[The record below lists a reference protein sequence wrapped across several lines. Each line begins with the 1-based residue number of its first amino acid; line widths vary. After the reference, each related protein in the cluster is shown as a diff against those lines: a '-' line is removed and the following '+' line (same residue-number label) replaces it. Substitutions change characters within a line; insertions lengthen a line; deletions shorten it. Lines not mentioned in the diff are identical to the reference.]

1 VYYPPND
8 WVCSCGVHSLSRG
21 DLRRMGKTGPDPAPA
36 IVRKPHTHEAT
47 GVTVQL
53 PEGTGYGWD
62 HMPGDL
68 WERGLVPSAL
78 IEEGGG
84 LIQEGRHAVVIDQ
97 PSPLADL
104 VASAR
109 LFTAQ
114 PLAEDLAPEDY
125 VRAFLEPFG
134 ADIGRAVL
142 WEDPAGMRVPISDQ
156 FFRDRLG
163 TWKIGK
169 RGRGRFTPLMAE
181 TLMDP
186 DEIWLGVAAKPDP
199 VRPDMQELLVDRR
212 YVRVDPALGIL
223 SVMEIGRKWWEP
235 VTMFVPDREGRPNL
249 SALNARRG
257 GKLIW
262 KRK

>member
-1 VYYPPND
+1 M
-8 WVCSCGVHSLSRG
+8 CSCGVHSLSRG